1 MDEPLEP
8 VPEVPEE
15 PEEPKEPEEVEEP
28 KEPKEGEE
36 VVVPKRR
43 GRPPGAKNKPK
54 PKVEKAEAAEAAAAE
69 VAEVVPDY
77 EPRQEDVAL
86 ATRYFARHLGQM
98 SQMSL
103 DAKRARWRE
112 LFM

>member
-1 MDEPLEP
+1 MDTEPQALEP

-15 PEEPKEPEEVEEP
+15 PKEVPEEVV
-28 KEPKEGEE
+28 E
-36 VVVPKRR
+36 VKQEVPKRR

-54 PKVEKAEAAEAAAAE
+54 PKVEAAEAAEVAAAE
-69 VAEVVPDY
+69 VAEAPDC